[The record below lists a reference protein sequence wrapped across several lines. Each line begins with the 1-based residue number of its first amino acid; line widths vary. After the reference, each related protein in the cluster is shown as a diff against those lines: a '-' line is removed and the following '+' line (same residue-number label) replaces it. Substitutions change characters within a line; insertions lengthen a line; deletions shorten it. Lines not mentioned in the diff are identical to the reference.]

1 MNPTLITS
9 FICAASLGIAMA
21 VLICNATHILKT
33 PAHRWAVIL
42 LFTLVSMLT
51 LGFPYF
57 NNIII
62 QPTGWVLAGMLRDCT
77 PDLAGA
83 TVMLV
88 IGLSYMLTLTA
99 VTWKA
104 QGFRKFR
111 ASFVTLS
118 VLYLVWTATAVI
130 MLVPQIAT
138 AIQ

>member
-21 VLICNATHILKT
+21 VLICNGTRIIKT
-33 PAHRWAVIL
+33 PAYRWAVIL
-42 LFTLVSMLT
+42 LFSIAVMLT

-57 NNIII
+57 NNIVI

-77 PDLAGA
+77 PDLVGA
-83 TVMLV
+83 TMMLV
-88 IGLSYMLTLTA
+88 IGLGYVLTLTA
-99 VTWKA
+99 ITWKA
-104 QGFRKFR
+104 EGFRKLR

-118 VLYLVWTATAVI
+118 AIDLVWTVCAVI
-130 MLVPQIAT
+130 MLVPQITA